1 MVLVHFP
8 RDQCVL
14 TPNRALNRTQFSQ
27 AKVEN
32 IRVATFCHKDV
43 RRFDVTVDYA
53 FRMCSIQSVCNIN
66 PNSQVAT
73 LNAAGFRHQSGK
85 ALGNAL

>member
-53 FRMCSIQSVCNIN
+53 FRMSASNPSATSIPIVRSR
-66 PNSQVAT
+66 P
-73 LNAAGFRHQSGK
+73 
-85 ALGNAL
+85 